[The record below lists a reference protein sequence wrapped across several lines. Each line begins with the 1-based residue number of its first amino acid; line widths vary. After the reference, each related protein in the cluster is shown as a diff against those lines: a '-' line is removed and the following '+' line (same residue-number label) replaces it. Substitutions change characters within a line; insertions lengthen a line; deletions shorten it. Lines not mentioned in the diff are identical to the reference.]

1 MPRGPGTWSNPMI
14 PVQAKLTGKPSTD
27 CLSLGLVVFLWL
39 SIFCC
44 GNLPAAE
51 PSSVPNTNGPAPGYN
66 VQTYVVQGKA
76 LLATNLLV
84 PLFAKYTGTNVS
96 IEEIVHAAADLQTE
110 YRNQGY
116 LMMNIVIAPKRI
128 AKGVVTLDVFP
139 GAVAQIV
146 VAGKR
151 YLISGNGVE
160 TASNPATGAS
170 GFPASVAATNA
181 PAPEVVPPIPQ
192 RNTPATPEEMA
203 QAQAAMKQKM
213 ADLAAREK
221 DTRIHVVSTNAG
233 PRFAVEK
240 YLITGNTVLPP
251 ASFGQTL
258 TNIDGAFGTNVSL
271 DGIRAAVTQLQNA
284 YRERGYVTV
293 VVGLPPQKL
302 TNATVTVRVTEGR
315 LATIEVK
322 GNQYFSSNNV
332 MRALP
337 SLHTNMILNRQ
348 IFEAEL
354 NRANANQDRQIYPV
368 IEPGPDPGTSDLALK
383 VKDRLPL
390 HAKVELNNQS
400 TPGTPELRLNSSAV
414 YNNLWQHENS
424 FGVQYGFSPEN
435 YKLGNQWH
443 FYDVPLVAN
452 YSAFYRMP
460 LGNPVSIEEVIA
472 GNPDNFGYNEATR
485 KFNLPPATGQPEL
498 NVYASR
504 SAIDTGLETL
514 SSSTLYNVPGVRTIT
529 QNNVQQDL
537 TVNNDLGARLSAP
550 VEIPGNF
557 HSDFSGGLDFKTYET
572 TSSKTNNFKFAE
584 ITVNAAGIPNP
595 PVYSTVAS
603 PVPITDR
610 SLEYLPLSVS
620 YNLSWH
626 APDGNS
632 VILGLGLAGN
642 AWYSGSSSNLQGI
655 TSSTQSSGHWVTLN
669 PSFSWRFPIHTNWMT
684 TLRADGQWTSEP
696 LISNEQFGAGGVNSV
711 RGYHEGEVFGDTGWH
726 VSLEQQTP
734 PHVVGTVYGGA
745 PLTLRG
751 SIYMDFAKIYLLD
764 PQGRPDST
772 ALWGTG
778 FGGVASIGSQWEA
791 RLLFSV
797 PLLKTTT
804 TEAYQPFFN
813 FSLTAQF

>member
-1 MPRGPGTWSNPMI
+1 MSLANSKI
-14 PVQAKLTGKPSTD
+14 TGKPFAD
-27 CLSLGLVVFLWL
+27 CLALGLVVFLWL
-39 SIFCC
+39 QFFCC

-51 PSSVPNTNGPAPGYN
+51 PPTTGIPAAVGMDTGTAPGYD
-66 VQTYVVQGKA
+66 VQTYVVQGRA

-96 IEEIVHAAADLQTE
+96 LEEIVRAASDLQTE

-128 AKGVVTLDVFP
+128 ANGVVTLDVFP

-146 VAGKR
+146 VAGRR
-151 YLISGNGVE
+151 YLVSSNGVE
-160 TASNPATGAS
+160 TASSPIT
-170 GFPASVAATNA
+170 GFPLKTTVAATNA
-181 PAPEVVPPIPQ
+181 PVPEVVPPIQQ
-192 RNTPATPEEMA
+192 RTTPASPEEML
-203 QAQAAMKQKM
+203 QAQASMAQKM
-213 ADLAAREK
+213 ADLAAQEK

-251 ASFGQTL
+251 SSFGQTL

-337 SLHTNMILNRQ
+337 SLHTNLILNGQ
-348 IFEAEL
+348 IFQAEL

-368 IEPGPDPGTSDLALK
+368 IEPGPDPGTSDLTLK

-390 HAKVELNNQS
+390 HAKVEFNNQS
-400 TPGTPELRLNSSAV
+400 SPGTPDLRLNSSAV

-424 FGVQYGFSPEN
+424 LGFQYGFSPEN
-435 YKLGNQWH
+435 YKLGNQWR

-452 YSAFYRMP
+452 YSAFYRVP
-460 LGNPVSIEEVIA
+460 LGNPVSIEEVVA
-472 GNPDNFGYNEATR
+472 GNPGSFGYNEATR
-485 KFNLPPATGQPEL
+485 RFNLPPASGQPEL
-498 NVYASR
+498 NVFASR
-504 SAIDTGLETL
+504 STIDTGLETL

-529 QNNVQQDL
+529 QDNVQQDL

-550 VEIPGNF
+550 LEVPGDF
-557 HSDFSGGLDFKTYET
+557 HSDFSGGLDFKTYQN

-595 PVYSTVAS
+595 PIYSTVAS
-603 PVPITDR
+603 PVPRTYR
-610 SLEYLPLSVS
+610 PLEYLPLSVS

-632 VILGLGLAGN
+632 VVLGLGLAEN
-642 AWYSGSSSNLQGI
+642 AWYSGSRSNLQGI
-655 TSSTQSSGHWVTLN
+655 TSSRQSSGHWVTLN
-669 PSFSWRFPIHTNWMT
+669 PSFSWRFPIHTNWLT

-734 PHVVGTVYGGA
+734 PHVVGMVYGST

-751 SIYMDFAKIYLLD
+751 SLYMDCAKIYLLD
-764 PQGRPDST
+764 PQGRPGST

-791 RLLFSV
+791 RLLFSL